1 MKINI
6 RADVFTGRDYCLFFF
21 FGHMLCRGMALILPL
36 PKRGFAGIFLFISL

>member
-6 RADVFTGRDYCLFFF
+6 RADVFAGRDYCLFFF
-21 FGHMLCRGMALILPL
+21 SAICSAGGMALILPL